1 MSRNYNPSSSCRRL
15 LSILSPPPP
24 YCCYVVYVYMH
35 HKKIP
40 FSADQKHGNI
50 FPFSRILTSN
60 IYALSLNPQKSKKN
74 LRGLLEKRKK
84 TIKKMCL
91 MKKFTICWCLEEKKV
106 LLKMEFFL
114 PCSRATSSEEQ
125 KCLKKS
131 LWKKPTLKK
140 KQDSFVI
147 ADSPT
152 TSFYLKKKIEKKKT
166 RKNYNKYTWS
176 HLLKTCLMN
185 TKWWNDISFSRKKK
199 LKKSFHEKN
208 AKKISLLM
216 SKTMRKKKMKRY
228 VQNLPY
234 MHHDENSFR
243 KSQISV
249 TLSLAF
255 QDKSK
260 NFYYSTA
267 IATLLL
273 LYYLN
278 YNYIILLLQYY
289 ELLKKSIFQSFC
301 YCFSAPL

>member
-125 KCLKKS
+125 KCLKKVYGKNQ
-131 LWKKPTLKK
+131 LWKKQTRFICYCWLTYYI
-140 KQDSFVI
+140 F
-147 ADSPT
+147 
-152 TSFYLKKKIEKKKT
+152 LIEKN
-166 RKNYNKYTWS
+166 REEKNE
-176 HLLKTCLMN
+176 
-185 TKWWNDISFSRKKK
+185 KK
-199 LKKSFHEKN
+199 LHEVTSWRLVWWTQNDEMIYHFHEKKN
-208 AKKISLLM
+208 WKNHF
-216 SKTMRKKKMKRY
+216 TKKMRRRSHYWCQRPCERRRWKDMFKTCRICTTMKIHSEKAKF
-228 VQNLPY
+228 QSHSLSHFRINLKT
-234 MHHDENSFR
+234 S
-243 KSQISV
+243 I
-249 TLSLAF
+249 
-255 QDKSK
+255 
-260 NFYYSTA
+260 
-267 IATLLL
+267 TLLL
-273 LYYLN
+273 SLHYY
-278 YNYIILLLQYY
+278 YY
-289 ELLKKSIFQSFC
+289 TI
-301 YCFSAPL
+301 